1 MAKSRIKL
9 SPCKLFKL
17 ELAVSIAAP
26 PKRVWTSLINQTAA
40 WWPGDFYSSLGKA
53 KMTIESRV
61 GGRMFE
67 DRGKG
72 GAAGGALWGCVTE
85 FHPNTILAITGHSA
99 SRWGGPN
106 AWFLRIE
113 FVPKGKGTRLE
124 IVNDV
129 FGRVD
134 AKHARDLE
142 KGWMTLFGDA
152 LKSYAESARSK

>member
-17 ELAVSIAAP
+17 ELNVTIAAT
-26 PKRVWTSLINQTAA
+26 PKRVWTSLVKHTAA

-53 KMTIESRV
+53 KMTIEPWA

-72 GAAGGALWGCVTE
+72 AGAMWGHVTE
-85 FHPNTILAITGHSA
+85 FHPESIFAITGHSA
-99 SRWGGPN
+99 SRWGGPST
-106 AWFLRIE
+106 WILRIE
-113 FVPKGKGTRLE
+113 FVVDGKGTRLE

-134 AKHARDLE
+134 AKHSRDLE
-142 KGWMTLFGDA
+142 QGWMTLFGEA
-152 LKSYAESARSK
+152 LKQYAERSSK